1 METIISE
8 EIIKKALITYSA
20 KNTRYLTTASISQS
34 DNIIKLNATFSIK
47 ESCYL
52 SPASGHF
59 NAIEALMCFNQ
70 MVYVQLLGGINEKMF
85 DFYQN
90 ITPDYFN
97 QNRRKVYILDFE
109 KVKFKKQ
116 IDNNLFYGILE
127 LKPLH
132 KIGDKI
138 YVDCHF
144 GFGND
149 TNCNCF
155 TGRVKLFIPV
165 LENKHN

>member
-1 METIISE
+1 
-8 EIIKKALITYSA
+8 
-20 KNTRYLTTASISQS
+20 
-34 DNIIKLNATFSIK
+34 
-47 ESCYL
+47 
-52 SPASGHF
+52 
-59 NAIEALMCFNQ
+59 MCFNQ
-70 MVYVQLLGGINEKMF
+70 MVYVQLLGGIKEKMF

-116 IDNNLFYGILE
+116 INNNLFYGGLE

-149 TNCNCF
+149 INCNCF

-165 LENKHN
+165 LE